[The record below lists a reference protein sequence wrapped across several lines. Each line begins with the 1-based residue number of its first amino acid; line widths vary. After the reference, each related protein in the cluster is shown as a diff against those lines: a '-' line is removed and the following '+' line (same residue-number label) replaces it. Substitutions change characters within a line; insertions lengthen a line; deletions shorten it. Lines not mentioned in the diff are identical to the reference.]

1 MNEKQITHQ
10 TGVSLAPVVAE
21 AERIL
26 REAIA
31 HFKLQVKPESIVVT
45 VQTRGRRNALGWFWN
60 GRWKQGKNN
69 LSEINLSAESL
80 STCDVGE
87 LLIHELAHAEND
99 AKGVHDCSGKV
110 HNKHFKEM
118 AESLGLQC
126 EEKRSKKVGW
136 GYTKLGPAASD
147 FLAKAKFNRSIFDAC
162 RTDAVSLA
170 KVGSRLLKA
179 ECPDCGY
186 TIRVT
191 RKWADVGMPKCPCG
205 SHMEEA

>member
-1 MNEKQITHQ
+1 MEKKLSTA
-10 TGVSLAPVVAE
+10 GVSLAPAISE
-21 AERIL
+21 GERIL
-26 REAIA
+26 REAVA

-45 VQTRGRRNALGWFWN
+45 VQTRGRRNALGWFWA
-60 GRWKQGKNN
+60 GRWQQAKQS

-80 STCDVGE
+80 ATCDVGE

-99 AKGVHDCSGKV
+99 ARGIHDCSGKA
-110 HNKHFKEM
+110 HNKHFKSM
-118 AESLGLQC
+118 AESLGLVC
-126 EEKRSKKVGW
+126 AEKRDKKYGW
-136 GYTKLGPAASD
+136 GFTKLGPAASD
-147 FLAKAKFNRSIFDAC
+147 FLAKVKFNRSAFDAC
-162 RTDAVSLA
+162 RTGEVSQA
-170 KVGSRLLKA
+170 KAGSRLLKA